1 MDTVLSVPLNS
12 IIVRYRA
19 ASHPKASIEDGSI
32 PPAPTFIG
40 MVKRVWTLQGFEG
53 FTRGL
58 MPTAGATFLFT
69 LMWRFGWFKAYL
81 SPNVP
86 ESSHLSLPST
96 LIWGLIYTIFMVTT
110 YRYTVYLIFRLQAYL
125 ARRAITT
132 PRKLDVL
139 NAREALHI
147 LFSVHERKKP
157 WAIYQI
163 PGLLPALMLN
173 FIFCHLILRP
183 LRSLI
188 FPWAVSY
195 PAAEEAIRNALLVL
209 VTLLSTIVSAPLELI
224 ATRLALQRNYGGLVF
239 GEDSAAMNA
248 AESGAVA
255 AAPVQ
260 FIPGLR
266 SENEPY
272 SGLID
277 CAKKIITEEG
287 WPVLY
292 RMWFLTFLGNLVL
305 L

>member
-1 MDTVLSVPLNS
+1 MLFFMDTVLSVPLNS

-40 MVKRVWTLQGFEG
+40 MVKRVWRLQGFEG

-58 MPTAGATFLFT
+58 MPTIGATFLFT
-69 LMWRFGWFKAYL
+69 LMWPFGWFKAYL
-81 SPNVP
+81 SPSLQD
-86 ESSHLSLPST
+86 SSHVSLFSS
-96 LIWGLIYTIFMVTT
+96 LLWGLIYTMFLVTT
-110 YRYTVYLIFRLQAYL
+110 YRYIISYLT
-125 ARRAITT
+125 RRAITT

-163 PGLLPALMLN
+163 PGLLPALLLN
-173 FIFCHLILRP
+173 FAFSHFILRP

-188 FPWAVSY
+188 FPWTDSY
-195 PAAEEAIRNALLVL
+195 PPAEEAIRNVLLVL

-224 ATRLALQRNYGGLVF
+224 VTRLALQRNYGGLVF

-255 AAPVQ
+255 VAP
-260 FIPGLR
+260 PSSNALHLR
-266 SENEPY
+266 SENDPY
-272 SGLID
+272 LGLID
-277 CAKKIITEEG
+277 CAKKIIAEEG

-292 RMWFLTFLGNLVL
+292 RMWFLTFLGNFVLV
-305 L
+305 